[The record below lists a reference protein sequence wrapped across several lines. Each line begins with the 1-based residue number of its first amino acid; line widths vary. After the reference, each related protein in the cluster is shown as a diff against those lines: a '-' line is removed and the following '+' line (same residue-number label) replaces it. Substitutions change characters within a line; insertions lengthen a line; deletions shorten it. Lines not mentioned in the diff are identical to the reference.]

1 MQKTSDHSSEVCHV
15 SSLSAAQSSSPEES
29 KLEALECHF
38 TWDLNASRSKLCFLR
53 DSLEDIGAEGGSSWL
68 GHIYNLQG
76 FVHYQLGCEEE
87 ALRFLSRATEAF
99 RQMRNAVSDDGPWL
113 VVNYSNLAY
122 LHYLLGDQ
130 SKSRDYLSKVD
141 SLLNAQE
148 ELHPEICAEKAWTLM
163 QFDKRQLA
171 TEYFHRA
178 VRMQPDMVEWQTG
191 RVLGL
196 VEDYKYRMKSL
207 GDDILEK
214 MKIAKE
220 HDPDN
225 LHLAALYLQ
234 ARAARGQQIEDEAR
248 ALARRILRKQVSSYG
263 GFEPLLRL
271 FRKYVCMD
279 EAIDLAEEALQRH
292 PESRYMKR
300 CAAIC
305 YKRRMFAQKSPH
317 DPKILDRGI
326 SLCEDVVA
334 LYPESSLKMQIS
346 LAEIYAKFNQEK
358 ADEIFREL
366 LEKDLDPKGKQMLF
380 NIYASHLFHIKKQ
393 EEESIHYLKKAAMIP
408 TTTYF
413 GQKSIA
419 QLGKIAEKRRHQ
431 KSHEI
436 QEFLQSL
443 HGNGF

>member
-1 MQKTSDHSSEVCHV
+1 M
-15 SSLSAAQSSSPEES
+15 SAAQRSLTES

-38 TWDLNASRSKLCFLR
+38 TWDLNASRSKLCFVR
-53 DSLEDIGAEGGSSWL
+53 DMLEDIGAEGGSSWL

-87 ALRFLSRATEAF
+87 ALRFLCRATEVF
-99 RQMRNAVSDDGPWL
+99 RQMRNAVPDDGPWL
-113 VVNYSNLAY
+113 VVNYGNLAY
-122 LHYLLGDQ
+122 LHHLLGDQ
-130 SKSRDYLSKVD
+130 SKSQHYLSKVEI
-141 SLLNAQE
+141 LLNAQE
-148 ELHPEICAEKAWTLM
+148 ELYPEICAEKAWTLM
-163 QFDKRQLA
+163 WFDKRQLA
-171 TEYFHRA
+171 TEHFHKA

-196 VEDYKYRMKSL
+196 VEGYKIRMESL

-234 ARAARGQQIEDEAR
+234 ALAARGQQIEDEAR
-248 ALARRILRKQVSSYG
+248 ALARRILRKPVSCYS

-292 PESRYMKR
+292 PESRYVKR

-305 YKRRMFAQKSPH
+305 YKRRIFAQKSPH

-334 LYPESSLKMQIS
+334 LYPESSLKMQMS
-346 LAEIYAKFNQEK
+346 LAEFYAKFNQER
-358 ADEIFREL
+358 ADEIFRTL
-366 LEKDLDPKGKQMLF
+366 LEKDLDPEGSQMLF
-380 NIYASHLFHIKKQ
+380 SIYASHLFFIKKK
-393 EEESIHYLKKAAMIP
+393 EEESIHYHKKAAMIQ

-419 QLGKIAEKRRHQ
+419 QLVKIAESRRHPRA
-431 KSHEI
+431 HEI
-436 QEFLQSL
+436 QEFLESL